1 MNLKLT
7 ISCKMSDD
15 DWDISGLLDERKLD
29 AYTKEEIVALIL
41 EDAAYL
47 LRDATFDIKEDKDSL

>member
-1 MNLKLT
+1 
-7 ISCKMSDD
+7 MSDD

-29 AYTKEEIVALIL
+29 TYTKEEIVALIL